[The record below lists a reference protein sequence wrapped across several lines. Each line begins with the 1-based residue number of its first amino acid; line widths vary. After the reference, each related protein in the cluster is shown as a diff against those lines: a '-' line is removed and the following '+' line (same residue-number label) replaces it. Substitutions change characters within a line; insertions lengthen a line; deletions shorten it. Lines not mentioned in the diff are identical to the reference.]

1 MTNSTVKKN
10 GFRKDINGLRA
21 IAVIAV
27 VVFHFYPNWL
37 TGGFAGVDVFF
48 VISGFLMTGI
58 IFRGMEQ
65 NSFSIMK
72 FYVARANRLIP
83 ALAVFCIVTLI
94 LGWFFLTPWD
104 YKTVGR
110 DVATTMLFVSN
121 IIYSLTGD
129 YFDSGNNFLLHTWTL
144 SVEWQFYI
152 VYPIILVFLKKIT
165 STENIKKIVLGLC
178 IAFFVFSVY
187 ATSKWPTQSYFLLPS
202 RAWEMLVG
210 GVAYLYPFKSNDSNK
225 YYNSRILEIIGL
237 LLIISSY
244 FLVSQNDAWPGYLA
258 AFPVVGTWLI
268 IQTNREKSFITSN
281 IVFQKLGTW
290 SYSIYLWHWPIA
302 VCFSY
307 YTINESYKPIG
318 ILLSVLLGFLSF
330 TLIEKRKLVTVGIKK
345 PIVVYSLIALSFAAG
360 GSTLFKEQGMP
371 INKDLTSNSL
381 IQGGTADDHRLH
393 YGLVLLNTT
402 QDYDYLLIG
411 DSHSNH
417 YTRGILKEGSQ
428 VKLSW
433 FPTCMS
439 FPNSMSKE
447 EGILPSVNGKSWKQG
462 CMENYRV
469 GLDDTNNNIIIAQ
482 SWRRR
487 SEGTL
492 ECTGDQCDLT
502 GDYYS
507 DLQSQLK
514 ELIEAYGKEKVIY
527 IIGEL
532 PSLEDKKITK
542 CLKTKKLLNLN
553 FDCDST
559 DEYPET
565 VKEINRLLSEISAGY
580 TNVKFIDPSDAICDN
595 NVCNY
600 GDNDN
605 SIFLEDNHLSGYGS
619 EVIWSHII
627 KNIKGN

>member
-1 MTNSTVKKN
+1 MTNLISEKI

-27 VVFHFYPNWL
+27 VIFHFYPTWL

-58 IFRGMEQ
+58 IFRAMEQ

-72 FYVARANRLIP
+72 FYIARANRLIP
-83 ALAVFCIVTLI
+83 SLAVFCISVLI

-129 YFDSGNNFLLHTWTL
+129 YFDSGTNFLLHTWTL

-152 VYPIILVFLKKIT
+152 VYPIILILLKKIT
-165 STENIKKIVLGLC
+165 STEYIKKIVLGLC
-178 IAFFVFSVY
+178 ISFFVFSIY
-187 ATSKWPTQSYFLLPS
+187 ATSKWPAQSYFLLPS

-210 GVAYLYPFKSNDSNK
+210 GIAYLYPFKINDRNK
-225 YYNSRILEIIGL
+225 YFNNKVLEIIGL
-237 LLIISSY
+237 VLIISSY

-258 AFPVVGTWLI
+258 VFPVIGTWLI
-268 IQTNREKSFITSN
+268 IQTNIEQSFITSN

-307 YTINESYKPIG
+307 YTINETYKPIG
-318 ILLSVLLGFLSF
+318 ILLSILLGFLSF

-345 PIVVYSLIALSFAAG
+345 PIAVYSLIALSFAAG
-360 GSTLFKEQGMP
+360 GSTLFKEQGML

-381 IQGGTADDHRLH
+381 IQGGTADDQRVH
-393 YGLVLLNTT
+393 YGLVMLNTS
-402 QDYDYLLIG
+402 DKYDYLFIG

-417 YTRGILKEGSQ
+417 YTRGILKEGSR

-447 EGILPSVNGKSWKQG
+447 EGMLPSANGKSWKQG
-462 CMENYRV
+462 CMENYKV
-469 GLDDTNNNIIIAQ
+469 GLDDNQNIIIAQ

-487 SEGTL
+487 SKGSL
-492 ECTGDQCDLT
+492 ECTTQDCRLT
-502 GDYYS
+502 GDYYN
-507 DLQSQLK
+507 DIQSQLK
-514 ELIEAYGKEKVIY
+514 ELINLYGKERNIY

-532 PSLEDKKITK
+532 PGLEDKKITK
-542 CLKTKKLLNLN
+542 CLKTRKLLDLN
-553 FDCDST
+553 FDCNSI
-559 DEYPET
+559 DEYPKD
-565 VKEINRLLSEISAGY
+565 VKEVNDLLSKLSAGY
-580 TNVKFIDPSDAICDN
+580 TNVNFINPSDAICDN
-595 NVCNY
+595 NICNY
-600 GDNDN
+600 GDNGN

-619 EVIWSHII
+619 EIIWSHII
-627 KNIKGN
+627 KDIKSN